1 MKGDKQMNFEE
12 IYQSTYKRTLKY
24 IICKCTNI
32 EDVNDLIQETNVE
45 LYRNLKKGKI
55 KIESIEAYIIGI
67 AHNRIRKYYGKKQR
81 NKVISIPFKEEISE
95 NKKELQSDIDL
106 ERDIV
111 TKENAQ
117 KVWNYLK
124 NKNTIIA
131 KIFYLYYGMDCK
143 ISDIAKELEMSE
155 SNVKNNLYR
164 TLKELRNVFR
174 KEGEESE

>member
-1 MKGDKQMNFEE
+1 MKFEE

-32 EDVNDLIQETNVE
+32 EDVNDLIQETYVE
-45 LYRNLKKGKI
+45 LYQNLKKRNLK
-55 KIESIEAYIIGI
+55 IENMEAYIIGI

-81 NKVISIPFKEEISE
+81 NKVISIPFNEEISE
-95 NKKELQSDIDL
+95 NEKELQSDINL

-111 TKENAQ
+111 TKENVQ
-117 KVWNYLK
+117 KVWDYLK
-124 NKNTIIA
+124 NKNRIIA

-143 ISDIAKELEMSE
+143 ISDIARELEMTE

-164 TLKELRNVFR
+164 TLKELKKIFG
-174 KEGEESE
+174 KEGKESEAEF